1 MTGRPGD
8 QGSRGE
14 RGPPGPIIDAAG
26 REIITVKGEKVS
38 SRVLLKRS
46 RLFVANVDVYSL
58 VVRLKSITGSAV
70 ALHCCKAHAKI
81 NRKIGTFD
89 PL

>member
-38 SRVLLKRS
+38 SRVL
-46 RLFVANVDVYSL
+46 NVDVYSL
-58 VVRLKSITGSAV
+58 VARLKSITGSAV
-70 ALHCCKAHAKI
+70 ALHCCKAQI
-81 NRKIGTFD
+81 NRKMGHSTPCKIVT
-89 PL
+89 PKIST